1 MADTTRMALAE
12 AGCKWGQGGGPLLY
26 QLVSAAAKGPCHP
39 QGRSEPASG
48 ALRAAELTG
57 NGAVGGSQRGER
69 SPSACCEFLTRTTGV
84 WFFSGC
90 QDPKENQSN
99 G

>member
-26 QLVSAAAKGPCHP
+26 QLVLAAAKGPCHP

-57 NGAVGGSQRGER
+57 NGAVGCAGE
-69 SPSACCEFLTRTTGV
+69 
-84 WFFSGC
+84 SG
-90 QDPKENQSN
+90 EV
-99 G
+99 

>member
-1 MADTTRMALAE
+1 MADNMRMALAE
-12 AGCKWGQGGGPLLY
+12 RGCKWGQGGGPLSY
-26 QLVSAAAKGPCHP
+26 QLVPAAAKGPRHP

-48 ALRAAELTG
+48 AGRAAALTG
-57 NGAVGGSQRGER
+57 NGAVGGSQAGER
-69 SPSACCEFLTRTTGV
+69 SAVAYSEFLTRTTSV

-90 QDPKENQSN
+90 QDPKENHSN